1 MKKDGKESSAECR
14 ICKTNKLNLVLNLGS
29 HPPSDAFMTK
39 EQLSEPE
46 VYYPLHLYK
55 CQNCSLVQIGY
66 TVEPTKLFNDTY
78 PYETGVNSQGIIHFR
93 GLAKQV
99 YDKCRPK
106 MVIDI
111 GSNDGTLLEGFKE
124 LGCDVLGIEPVKS
137 LAENAKVQTYNEFW
151 GTGIAKKV
159 KKADVITATNVLAH
173 VADLHSFMN
182 GVDLAL
188 APRGTFVVE
197 APYLHDM
204 LNNVEYDTIYHEHL
218 CYMALQPMAYLMR
231 MHDMGIYA
239 YQHIDVHGGT
249 MRYFIGRRQE
259 HPAEDIPHENFT
271 DEFLSEFE
279 VKVKLNRNMIN
290 NLLWKL
296 KLEGKRV
303 VGASAPAKGNT
314 LINYCKISPQL
325 MEYVTEKS
333 LLKIGRYTPGMHIP
347 VMSDEYL
354 IKDKPDYAMVL
365 AWNWKDQITSK
376 LRKMGFKG
384 KFIIPI
390 PEPKIEQ
397 E

>member
-1 MKKDGKESSAECR
+1 MKCR
-14 ICKTNKLNLVLNLGS
+14 ICGTSRLDLILDLGS
-29 HPPSDAFMTK
+29 HPPSDSFLTK

-55 CQNCSLVQIGY
+55 CQNCSLVQIDY
-66 TVEPTKLFNDTY
+66 TVEPSKLFNDTY
-78 PYETGVNSQGIIHFR
+78 PYETGVNSQGITHFR
-93 GLAKQV
+93 DLAKQV
-99 YDKCRPK
+99 YEKCNPK
-106 MVIDI
+106 TVIDI

-124 LGCDVLGIEPVKS
+124 LGCEVLGVEPVKII
-137 LAENAKVQTYNEFW
+137 AENAKVKTVNKFW
-151 GTGIAKKV
+151 GMTLARKV
-159 KKADVITATNVLAH
+159 HKVDVITATNVLAH
-173 VADLHSFMN
+173 VADIHSF
-182 GVDLAL
+182 VEAVRWAL
-188 APRGTFVVE
+188 AAKGTFIVE

-218 CYMALQPMAYLMR
+218 CYLALKPMDYLMR
-231 MHDMGIYA
+231 MHDMVIYN
-239 YQHIDVHGGT
+239 YQRLSVHGGT
-249 MRYFIGRRQE
+249 MRYYIGKSTDYA
-259 HPAEDIPHENFT
+259 PADLPHENFT

-314 LINYCKISPQL
+314 LLNYCKISPQL

-365 AWNWKDQITSK
+365 AWNWQSQITSK